1 INSQSLNTVI
11 WSIILGFSVYG
22 ILRLI
27 LRKRLLAFVKQLAS
41 RADLNLMDEI
51 GYRSVIIG
59 FPLFALGGIFFA
71 AIWAQIAWSRFWG
84 WDPKETWAF
93 ITFMFYTVFLHLRL
107 NRGYEGEK
115 SAWLAVLGFI
125 LILFNLIAIN
135 LIVAG
140 LHSYALL
147 EKRVEMTEK
156 ILIVDDE
163 ERIRKLLNM
172 YLVREGYDITEAE
185 NGEEALELAM
195 ENDYNCIL
203 LDLMMPKMDGIEV
216 ASRLRRTKSTPIIM
230 LTAKGEE
237 NNRVEGFEVGADDYI
252 VKPFSP
258 REVVLRV
265 KAILRR
271 SSETTFI
278 NQEATAKDVIV
289 YEHLVIDN
297 DAHRVLAD
305 DHNVNLTPKEYELL
319 LFLAKSPDK
328 VFDREEL
335 LKEVWHYD
343 FYGDLRTVDTHV
355 KRLREKLNKVSPE
368 ASRMIHTVW
377 GIGYK

>member
-1 INSQSLNTVI
+1 L
-11 WSIILGFSVYG
+11 
-22 ILRLI
+22 
-27 LRKRLLAFVKQLAS
+27 
-41 RADLNLMDEI
+41 
-51 GYRSVIIG
+51 
-59 FPLFALGGIFFA
+59 
-71 AIWAQIAWSRFWG
+71 
-84 WDPKETWAF
+84 
-93 ITFMFYTVFLHLRL
+93 
-107 NRGYEGEK
+107 
-115 SAWLAVLGFI
+115 
-125 LILFNLIAIN
+125 
-135 LIVAG
+135 
-140 LHSYALL
+140 
-147 EKRVEMTEK
+147 
-156 ILIVDDE
+156 
-163 ERIRKLLNM
+163 
-172 YLVREGYDITEAE
+172 
-185 NGEEALELAM
+185 
-195 ENDYNCIL
+195 ENDYDCIL
-203 LDLMMPKMDGIEV
+203 LDLMMPVMDGIEV
-216 ASRLRRTKSTPIIM
+216 AKRLRREKSTPIIM

-271 SSETTFI
+271 SSETAFI
-278 NQEATAKDVIV
+278 QQETTAKDVIV

-305 DHNVNLTPKEYELL
+305 DKRVNLTPKEYELL

-377 GIGYK
+377 GIGYKFEVNEL